1 MESKM
6 NDNKK
11 ANRFTRYP
19 IQKFWQIVLLNVF
32 FYQSIALQRLVTS
45 YTYQLKVYK
54 KPIHPNRYFVTV
66 ILFLLYS

>member
-19 IQKFWQIVLLNVF
+19 IQKIWQIVLLNVF

-54 KPIHPNRYFVTV
+54 KPMHPNRYYFYCTRRN
-66 ILFLLYS
+66 